1 MIILDTKKE
10 GKVQIEGNSLLV
22 FIDETGNE
30 YLKDK
35 EYPIFGLGGCAVIC
49 KEYNNSIRKTWNKMK
64 DIFFDGKENKLHAKD
79 LFQPKKIQIN
89 AISDFFKKNKFA
101 RVAAVM
107 SNKTINNTEY
117 DIYNLITS
125 ALYKRVLEVAKWTCF
140 NRVIFILE
148 DSERCNSLAK
158 KFFPSYKFEEY
169 DDKLNKKIE
178 ISSEYF
184 FCSKER
190 IEPGMEV
197 ADFVIH
203 TAGAQLRDRISKKNL
218 NRKDFEVVFNGI
230 DEKLSSY
237 MLIEKIVKK

>member
-1 MIILDTKKE
+1 MIILETKE
-10 GKVQIEGNSLLV
+10 NKVQIEGNSLLV
-22 FIDETGNE
+22 FIDEKGNE

-49 KEYNNSIRKTWNKMK
+49 KEYNNSIRKTWNNMK
-64 DIFFDGKENKLHAKD
+64 DTFFNGKENKLHAKD

-125 ALYKRVLEVAKWTCF
+125 ALYKRILNVANWTCF
-140 NRVIFILE
+140 NRVVFILE
-148 DSERCNSLAK
+148 DSEICNSLAK

-169 DDKLNKKIE
+169 NNKLKKKIE
-178 ISSEYF
+178 IPSEYF

-190 IEPGMEV
+190 VEPGMEV

-218 NRKDFEVVFNGI
+218 NRKDFEVVFNGV
-230 DEKLSSY
+230 DEKLSSC
-237 MLIEKIVKK
+237 MLIEKIIKK

>member
-1 MIILDTKKE
+1 MIIINTKK
-10 GKVQIEGNSLLV
+10 GKIQIEGNSLLV

-49 KEYNNSIRKTWNKMK
+49 KEYNNSIRITWNKMK
-64 DIFFDGKENKLHAKD
+64 DTFFNGKENKLHAKD
-79 LFQPKKIQIN
+79 FFQPKKIQIN

-107 SNKTINNTEY
+107 SNKTINETEY
-117 DIYNLITS
+117 NIYNIVTRV
-125 ALYKRVLEVAKWTCF
+125 LYKRVLDVANWTCF

-169 DDKLNKKIE
+169 DNKLNKKIE
-178 ISSEYF
+178 IPSKYF
-184 FCSKER
+184 F
-190 IEPGMEV
+190 V
-197 ADFVIH
+197 
-203 TAGAQLRDRISKKNL
+203 
-218 NRKDFEVVFNGI
+218 
-230 DEKLSSY
+230 
-237 MLIEKIVKK
+237 VKKRLSPEWKLQIL

>member
-1 MIILDTKKE
+1 MIILETKE
-10 GKVQIEGNSLLV
+10 NKVQIEGNSLLV

-49 KEYNNSIRKTWNKMK
+49 KEYNNSIRTPWYNMK
-64 DIFFDGKENKLHAKD
+64 DAFFDGKANKLHAKD
-79 LFQPKKIQIN
+79 LFQPKKTQIN
-89 AISDFFKKNKFA
+89 AMSEFFKKNKFA

-125 ALYKRVLEVAKWTCF
+125 ALYKRVLDVANWTCF

-169 DDKLNKKIE
+169 DDKLSKKIE
-178 ISSEYF
+178 VPSKYF
-184 FCSKER
+184 FCNKEKV
-190 IEPGMEV
+190 EPGLEV
-197 ADFVIH
+197 ADFIIH

-218 NRKDFEVVFNGI
+218 KRKDFEVVFNGV
-230 DEKLSSY
+230 DKKLSSC
-237 MLIEKIVKK
+237 MLIEKIIKK

>member
-1 MIILDTKKE
+1 MIIINTKK
-10 GKVQIEGNSLLV
+10 GKVKIEGNSLLV

-49 KEYNNSIRKTWNKMK
+49 KEYNNSIRITWNKMK
-64 DIFFDGKENKLHAKD
+64 DTFFDGKENKLHAKD
-79 LFQPKKIQIN
+79 FFQPKKIQIN

-117 DIYNLITS
+117 DIYNLVTS
-125 ALYKRVLEVAKWTCF
+125 ALYKRVLDVAKWTRF

-158 KFFPSYKFEEY
+158 KYFPSYKFEEY
-169 DDKLNKKIE
+169 DNKLNKKIG

-184 FCSKER
+184 FCSKEKV
-190 IEPGMEV
+190 EPGMEV
-197 ADFVIH
+197 ADFIIH
-203 TAGAQLRDRISKKNL
+203 TAGTQLRDRISKKNL
-218 NRKDFEVVFNGI
+218 KRKDFEVVFNGI
-230 DEKLSSY
+230 DKKLSSC
-237 MLIEKIVKK
+237 MFIEKITKK

>member
-49 KEYNNSIRKTWNKMK
+49 KEYNNLVRKPWNKMK
-64 DIFFDGKENKLHAKD
+64 DTFFDGKENRLHAKD
-79 LFQPKKIQIN
+79 FFQPKKTQIN
-89 AISDFFKKNKFA
+89 AMSEFFKKNKFA
-101 RVAAVM
+101 RVASVM

-117 DIYNLITS
+117 DIYNLVTRV
-125 ALYKRVLEVAKWTCF
+125 LYKRILDVAKWTCF

-169 DDKLNKKIE
+169 NNKLNKKIE
-178 ISSEYF
+178 ISSKYF
-184 FCSKER
+184 FCSKEKV
-190 IEPGMEV
+190 EPGMEV
-197 ADFVIH
+197 ADFIIH
-203 TAGAQLRDRISKKNL
+203 TAGTQLRDRISKKNL

-230 DEKLSSY
+230 DEKLSSCIF
-237 MLIEKIVKK
+237 IEKIIKK

>member
-1 MIILDTKKE
+1 MIIIDTKK

-49 KEYNNSIRKTWNKMK
+49 KEYNNSIRTPWYNMK
-64 DIFFDGKENKLHAKD
+64 DAFFDGKENKLHAKD

-101 RVAAVM
+101 RIAAVM

-117 DIYNLITS
+117 DIYNLIS
-125 ALYKRVLEVAKWTCF
+125 RDLYERILDVAKWTCF

-158 KFFPSYKFEEY
+158 KFIPSYKFEEY
-169 DDKLNKKIE
+169 NNKLNKKIE
-178 ISSEYF
+178 IPSEYF
-184 FCSKER
+184 FCGKER
-190 IEPGMEV
+190 VEPGMEV

-230 DEKLSSY
+230 DKKLSSC
-237 MLIEKIVKK
+237 MLIEKIIKN

>member
-1 MIILDTKKE
+1 MIILETKE
-10 GKVQIEGNSLLV
+10 NKVQIEGNSLLV

-49 KEYNNSIRKTWNKMK
+49 KEYNNSIRTPWHNMK
-64 DIFFDGKENKLHAKD
+64 DAFFDGKENKLHAKD
-79 LFQPKKIQIN
+79 FFQPKKTQIN
-89 AISDFFKKNKFA
+89 AMSEFFKKNKFA

-117 DIYNLITS
+117 DIYNLVTS
-125 ALYKRVLEVAKWTCF
+125 ALYKRVLDVANWTCF

-169 DDKLNKKIE
+169 DNKLNKKIE
-178 ISSEYF
+178 ISSKYF
-184 FCSKER
+184 FCNKEKV
-190 IEPGMEV
+190 EPGLEV
-197 ADFVIH
+197 ADFIIH

-218 NRKDFEVVFNGI
+218 NRKDFEVVFNEI
-230 DEKLSSY
+230 DKKLSSC
-237 MLIEKIVKK
+237 IFIDKITKK